1 MADCCETFLS
11 FFFYVILWKGNVE
24 RLNINRPYY
33 QYLGSLRSRR
43 VKRGV
48 GGGGAWG
55 VRKKRRREEKKERGS
70 LLLFLTLHPLHPFSA
85 CHAG

>member
-1 MADCCETFLS
+1 MSHGLTLTDLIISIWVACVAGALKEE
-11 FFFYVILWKGNVE
+11 W
-24 RLNINRPYY
+24 
-33 QYLGSLRSRR
+33 
-43 VKRGV
+43 

-70 LLLFLTLHPLHPFSA
+70 LLLFLTLHPLHSFSA